1 MNLRRLSTPIAALVL
16 LLLPLVIF
24 APVVLGTRTILPVD
38 ALFQDE
44 PYRAAAE
51 ELDVGLPQNGL
62 LVDLILENDAWKQF
76 ALDALQNRELPL
88 WDPYIFAG
96 HPFLAN
102 GQHSLLYPLS
112 FVFYLIPLWR
122 AFGVFAWLQLGVA
135 GWWAYLFARTLGV
148 RRLGALVAGITFQLS
163 GFMLVSVVHPMIIAL
178 ISGTCALAVA
188 TSVTTSALATV
199 DQAVEALL

>member
-16 LLLPLVIF
+16 LLLPLIIF
-24 APVVLGTRTILPVD
+24 APVVLGARTILPID

-44 PYRAAAE
+44 PYLAAAE

-62 LVDLILENDAWKQF
+62 LVDLILENYAWKQF

-88 WDPYIFAG
+88 WDPYIFSG

-135 GWWAYLFARTLGV
+135 GWWAYLFTE
-148 RRLGALVAGITFQLS
+148 
-163 GFMLVSVVHPMIIAL
+163 P
-178 ISGTCALAVA
+178 
-188 TSVTTSALATV
+188 
-199 DQAVEALL
+199 